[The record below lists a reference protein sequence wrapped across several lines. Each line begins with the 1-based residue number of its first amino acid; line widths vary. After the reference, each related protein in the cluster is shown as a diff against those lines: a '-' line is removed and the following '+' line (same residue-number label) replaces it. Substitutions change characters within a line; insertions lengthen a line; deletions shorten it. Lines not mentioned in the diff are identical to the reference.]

1 MDIEKL
7 SNSQLL
13 LLTLLV
19 SFVTSTASGVLT
31 VSLLEETPQT
41 VTQTVNRVVERTIE
55 RVEQSENGGAAVVT
69 RETTVVVKEEDVL
82 GDSVQKHVGRLGALH
97 SGTTTTQA
105 IGSGIILPGEGLLA
119 TATNAVAGVESL
131 LIKIGNTV
139 YPGEV
144 VFESENGVALVA
156 PELAEGQS
164 LPNVEY
170 EVLTEGIRR
179 GQSVSALS
187 GRGAVLTGII
197 SFIDGRTIDTDLEQS
212 RLPYGATL
220 ISTLGDL
227 VGIHVE
233 ESEGSRA
240 SFIAGSAILDA
251 LDQYQTSEVVTEEGN
266 ATI

>member
-55 RVEQSENGGAAVVT
+55 RVEQAENGGAAVVT

-82 GDSVQKHVGRLGALH
+82 GDSVQKHLGRIAALH
-97 SGTTTTQA
+97 SATTTTQA

-119 TATNAVAGVESL
+119 TATQAVRGVEKIL
-131 LIKIGNTV
+131 VKIGNSV
-139 YPGEV
+139 YPAKI
-144 VFESENGVALVA
+144 VFESDNGVALIA
-156 PELAEGQS
+156 PELPEGKT
-164 LPNVEY
+164 LPQVDY
-170 EVLTEGIRR
+170 EVLTEGIRL

-197 SFIDGRTIDTDLEQS
+197 SLVNGSVIETNLEQS

-220 ISTLGDL
+220 ISTLGDII
-227 VGIHVE
+227 GMHVR
-233 ESEGSRA
+233 EGEGTRA
-240 SFIAGSAILDA
+240 SFITGAAILDA
-251 LDQYQTSEVVTEEGN
+251 LKAYQSSGVVTEEGN